1 MDGVGFVQGGGGG
14 RQGIAGS
21 IAVGSKSFHS
31 LFIHLFS
38 QHPCYRPHARYLG
51 RAVNGIG
58 LVEANR
64 AFQQSMTSFTAGKA
78 QLGKGA
84 HQDGP
89 LGGSDPSL
97 LDELKV
103 CGAPLS
109 AGAD

>member
-1 MDGVGFVQGGGGG
+1 
-14 RQGIAGS
+14 
-21 IAVGSKSFHS
+21 
-31 LFIHLFS
+31 
-38 QHPCYRPHARYLG
+38 
-51 RAVNGIG
+51 
-58 LVEANR
+58 
-64 AFQQSMTSFTAGKA
+64 MTSFTAGKV